1 VDVRILPFLLLS
13 LLLAGPAFARTA
25 GPVGECFAQYDA
37 GDYDDAASCFLLYA
51 GQGGE
56 RYDGRL
62 LYDAGNAYSRAGR
75 LGEAI
80 WAYRLAL
87 LDLPRDGDLRA
98 NLATVRADAVD
109 DLSPPHARGPL
120 GTAVLAPYDALS
132 ARELL
137 LLGTIAWALFF
148 TLLAVRTRRPFPFA
162 IGGVLPILGLVAVL
176 GLTGYLART
185 RQVNAHPVAVVTVP
199 EVTLRSGRDVRS
211 VDLAK
216 LHTGAEIAVVRQDA
230 PWIQVAV
237 GEDVRGWV
245 PDTSVALVR
254 PGALQ

>member
-1 VDVRILPFLLLS
+1 
-13 LLLAGPAFARTA
+13 
-25 GPVGECFAQYDA
+25 
-37 GDYDDAASCFLLYA
+37 
-51 GQGGE
+51 
-56 RYDGRL
+56 
-62 LYDAGNAYSRAGR
+62 
-75 LGEAI
+75 
-80 WAYRLAL
+80 
-87 LDLPRDGDLRA
+87 LRA